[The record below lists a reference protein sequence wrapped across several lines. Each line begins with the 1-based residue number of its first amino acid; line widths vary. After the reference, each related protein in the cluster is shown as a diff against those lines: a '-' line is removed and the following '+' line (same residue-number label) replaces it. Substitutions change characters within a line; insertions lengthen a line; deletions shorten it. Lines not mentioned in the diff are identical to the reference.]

1 MEVYSSLGKKTDSLD
16 HLCKIIYTKPKYIS
30 IFACL
35 ALVGCFNS
43 ICYLY
48 AHLEV
53 NICRNPERSLEEDYG
68 FERNTDG
75 QLIQI
80 ITDKSPARIYF
91 LQGMK
96 CRCENQNWT
105 DIYLMQLLYRQIT
118 MYSIVQMWWG
128 LWKRR
133 RCVVTYFSHVVTFE
147 NVYFDLTFW

>member
-1 MEVYSSLGKKTDSLD
+1 MCIVGDDDVNREYVILIGEIFYMEVYSNLGKKTDSLD
-16 HLCKIIYTKPKYIS
+16 HLCKLIYTKPKYIS

-35 ALVGCFNS
+35 PLVGRFNS

-53 NICRNPERSLEEDYG
+53 NICKNLEQSLEEEDYG

-80 ITDKSPARIYF
+80 ITDKSPARTYF

-96 CRCENQNWT
+96 CRCEKPKLNRYIL
-105 DIYLMQLLYRQIT
+105 DAVAL
-118 MYSIVQMWWG
+118 
-128 LWKRR
+128 
-133 RCVVTYFSHVVTFE
+133 
-147 NVYFDLTFW
+147 